1 MTVPDG
7 GLQIPVPLRRACSTP
22 VLESRARRSPVR
34 PSLPRGATLPSES
47 RSFYML
53 DSLPPVPGR
62 QMRFVRFSVEGD
74 VEVAITPY
82 AETCGEDPRSFHLAR
97 SGARGS
103 PAATGSR
110 RLSIQVPGTP
120 QRPTL
125 PPLSGVRRG
134 TPSRGRAKR
143 DVTPTPP
150 PSPRAGSV
158 PDADVSARTFSRTST
173 PPHLRTVPQF
183 QATLSTVNGKCC
195 DRELG
200 ILLAARAV
208 ATPPRSSGS
217 RRSGRSSNSVCQ
229 LEASHSS
236 CSDGVPRSQDSTT
249 VFAVVGETGPE
260 SL

>member
-1 MTVPDG
+1 MTVPDR

-22 VLESRARRSPVR
+22 VLESRARRSPMR

-53 DSLPPVPGR
+53 DSLPPLPGR
-62 QMRFVRFSVEGD
+62 QCFVRFSVEGNAE
-74 VEVAITPY
+74 VEITPY
-82 AETCGEDPRSFHLAR
+82 GETCGEDLRSFHLDRYGGR
-97 SGARGS
+97 SS
-103 PAATGSR
+103 PAAIASR
-110 RLSIQVPGTP
+110 RLSVKVPGTP
-120 QRPTL
+120 HRPSL
-125 PPLSGVRRG
+125 PSLSGARVG

-143 DVTPTPP
+143 DATPTPP

-158 PDADVSARTFSRTST
+158 PDAGLGARDFSRTST
-173 PPHLRTVPQF
+173 PTHMRTVPQF
-183 QATLSTVNGKCC
+183 QAILSSINGKCC

-217 RRSGRSSNSVCQ
+217 RRSGRSSNTACQ
-229 LEASHSS
+229 LE
-236 CSDGVPRSQDSTT
+236 VPRSRDSTG
-249 VFAVVGETGPE
+249 VFHFVGESGPE